1 MLRFSLLIL
10 LACASDSFM
19 TFCTLT
25 SIYIYRISIRVGSHF
40 NDLTELEQMEL
51 NEPSGWVVV
60 PLRDPTS
67 AENDER
73 PVRAFMI
80 QIAILSN
87 HQNGRDTHMR
97 HIKIHAPIQDSLS
110 GVRRQPAFTSV
121 EMLQRACIR

>member
-1 MLRFSLLIL
+1 
-10 LACASDSFM
+10 
-19 TFCTLT
+19 LT
-25 SIYIYRISIRVGSHF
+25 SGFLFRISIRVGSHF
-40 NDLTELEQMEL
+40 NDLTELEQLEL

-67 AENDER
+67 VEHDER

-97 HIKIHAPIQDSLS
+97 HIKIHAPVQDSLS

-121 EMLQRACIR
+121 EMMQRASIR

>member
-1 MLRFSLLIL
+1 
-10 LACASDSFM
+10 
-19 TFCTLT
+19 
-25 SIYIYRISIRVGSHF
+25 
-40 NDLTELEQMEL
+40 MEL

-60 PLRDPTS
+60 PLHDPTS
-67 AENDER
+67 SSDRNER

-97 HIKIHAPIQDSLS
+97 HIKIHAPVQDSLS

-121 EMLQRACIR
+121 EMLQRASIR